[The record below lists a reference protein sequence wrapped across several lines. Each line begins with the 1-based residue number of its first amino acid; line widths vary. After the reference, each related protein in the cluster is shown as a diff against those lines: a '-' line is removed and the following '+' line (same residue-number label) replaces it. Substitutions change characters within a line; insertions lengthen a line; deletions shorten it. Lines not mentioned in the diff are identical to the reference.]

1 MSNLVTINPIISG
14 GTAFV
19 IPTPSKYSAVT
30 ATIVDSARN
39 TAGEMIGNV
48 IRYDV
53 AKITMSW
60 NFISIFDWSNML
72 KQFEI
77 EFGGSFIR
85 SVTFFN
91 QTTASLS
98 TRNMYVSDRNG
109 GDAFLLYDDTNY
121 PNGDTSLIGLPSG
134 YQNASLSLIQV

>member
-1 MSNLVTINPIISG
+1 MSNLVTIEPIISG
-14 GTAFV
+14 GNAFV
-19 IPTPSKYSAVT
+19 IPTPSKCKAVT

-60 NFISIFDWSNML
+60 NFISIFDWAAIL
-72 KQFEI
+72 QQFEVTH
-77 EFGGSFIR
+77 GGSFIR

-91 QTTASLS
+91 QTTASLT
-98 TRNMYVSDRNG
+98 TRNMYVSDRDC
-109 GDAFLLYDDTNY
+109 GDMWLLYDETNY
-121 PNGDTSLIGLPSG
+121 PNGDTSYIGLPSG
-134 YQNASLSLIQV
+134 YQNATLSLIQV